1 MRVLLQRMN
10 ETELALCLAWN
21 RSTRYRPVLAFFQL
35 LSRLGDGVF
44 WYALMAALPV
54 VHGSAGLAAALHMLL
69 VGGFC
74 LALYKALKGVT
85 SRDRPCAYHAAIRPG
100 TPPLDDYSFP
110 SGHTLHAVGFSLV
123 AMAYFPELA
132 LVLVPFTVLTA
143 ASRIVLGLHYP
154 SDVLVGAALGAF
166 IASASF
172 ALH

>member
-1 MRVLLQRMN
+1 MN
-10 ETELALCLAWN
+10 DTELALCLAWN
-21 RSTRYRPVLAFFQL
+21 RSTRYRPVLALFRL
-35 LSRLGDGVF
+35 VSRLGNGVF
-44 WYALMAALPV
+44 WYALIAALPALY
-54 VHGSAGLAAALHMLL
+54 GQAGLEAALHMLL

-74 LALYKALKGVT
+74 LALYKALKGAT
-85 SRDRPCAYHAAIRPG
+85 SRDRPCDYHAAIRPG

-123 AMAYFPELA
+123 AMVHFPELA
-132 LVLVPFTVLTA
+132 AVLIPFTALIG

-172 ALH
+172 ALY